1 MPSSGIV
8 AIDPANN
15 DAAVI
20 DASTLSAAPQE
31 VSMELETANELSQED
46 EEQPA
51 LSPMPH
57 KKAPMVTPRTDRKV
71 TTSDSSSGNTASSR
85 RTPVSSKGGSKKKV
99 AVATPVAAEDS
110 SSPKKSKK
118 SSTANNVPMK
128 TMKHFFGKV
137 GAAKAKQD
145 KHNSSSTNG
154 RTTQNQKKEDDT
166 QPPKKVDDKSS
177 AEPSADS
184 AGEEVLKAAAADEN
198 VATTK
203 KGKAKTNAKPENP
216 QQNSPQKKKAKATPK
231 SFSVDNISI
240 DNDSPMDAL
249 AIVSRNMSAGRR
261 SRVTGR
267 ALPVQKKERDNNSV
281 ENKARVVSSKD
292 TTIVPK
298 DSPKTDEVVTEIEE
312 TSSSSTTD
320 NDGED
325 SGVASEKVDVIRE
338 SDDDATVAMDDSDT
352 SADVK
357 SDNAAEVQK
366 ENSLSELPAAEVECT
381 KEATGDEESDKGS
394 CTVEKEEESIK
405 DRPVVIVIDEPTP
418 ETETST
424 KEDTTNIAEAVPPKN
439 KRDPNAPKK
448 PKSALNLYQIAKRNE
463 FKAAN
468 PDTKAGDIV
477 SKVDNCLLMT

>member
-1 MPSSGIV
+1 
-8 AIDPANN
+8 
-15 DAAVI
+15 
-20 DASTLSAAPQE
+20 
-31 VSMELETANELSQED
+31 MELETANELSQED

-184 AGEEVLKAAAADEN
+184 AGEEVLKAAAAEN
-198 VATTK
+198 VTTTK

-216 QQNSPQKKKAKATPK
+216 QKNSPQKKKAKATPK

-352 SADVK
+352 SAAVK

-394 CTVEKEEESIK
+394 CTVEKEEEFIK